1 MNKVLI
7 VIPAYN
13 EEANIEMVV
22 RELEEGYPQFDYLV
36 VNDGSRDR
44 TAAICRE
51 HGFNLLDLPVNLGL
65 AGCFQAGMKYAY
77 YKGYEYAIQ
86 FDGDGQ
92 HRPEYIEA
100 MRQKMEEGYDI
111 VIGSRFVGAK
121 KPLSIRMI
129 GSRLIE
135 WAIRLTTGVTIKDPT
150 SGLRMFN
157 HRMIKEFAGGL
168 NYGPEPDTVSY
179 LIKGGAKVA
188 EIPVIMDERLSGVS
202 YLTPVKSIFYMAKI
216 LSSILLIQSFRKRE
230 RKGEEV

>member
-1 MNKVLI
+1 M
-7 VIPAYN
+7 
-13 EEANIEMVV
+13 
-22 RELEEGYPQFDYLV
+22 
-36 VNDGSRDR
+36 
-44 TAAICRE
+44 
-51 HGFNLLDLPVNLGL
+51 
-65 AGCFQAGMKYAY
+65 
-77 YKGYEYAIQ
+77 
-86 FDGDGQ
+86 
-92 HRPEYIEA
+92 
-100 MRQKMEEGYDI
+100 
-111 VIGSRFVGAK
+111 GAK
-121 KPLSIRMI
+121 KPLSMRMI

>member
-1 MNKVLI
+1 MQL
-7 VIPAYN
+7 
-13 EEANIEMVV
+13 
-22 RELEEGYPQFDYLV
+22 
-36 VNDGSRDR
+36 
-44 TAAICRE
+44 
-51 HGFNLLDLPVNLGL
+51 
-65 AGCFQAGMKYAY
+65 
-77 YKGYEYAIQ
+77 
-86 FDGDGQ
+86 DGDGQ
-92 HRPEYIEA
+92 HRPEYLEA
-100 MRQKMEEGYDI
+100 MIEKMEEGYDI

-121 KPLSIRMI
+121 KPLSMRMI

-168 NYGPEPDTVSY
+168 NYGPELDTVSY